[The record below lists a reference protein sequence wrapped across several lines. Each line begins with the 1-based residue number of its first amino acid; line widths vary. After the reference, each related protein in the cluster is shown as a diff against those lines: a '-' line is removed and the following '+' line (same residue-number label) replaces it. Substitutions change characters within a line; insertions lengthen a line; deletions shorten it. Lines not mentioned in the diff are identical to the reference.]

1 MYLLR
6 YFLIFVFVISCTV
19 SFAQIGTR
27 QAQQVPPTRILL
39 IFDFSNSMY
48 GLWESDSKINI
59 ARKMVN
65 RMVDSLAIVPNV
77 QLALRAYGHQKKYP
91 PQDCDDTK
99 LEVPFSRD
107 NAHMIKSR
115 INTLQ
120 PKGTT
125 PIAMSLEACA
135 KDFPDNKGRNIVIL
149 ITDGKEECGG
159 DPCAIAQ
166 ALQSKNIILK
176 PFIVGV
182 GKMDLEII
190 KSFDCV
196 GNYYDAATENGF
208 NQVLNIIITQI
219 LNVSTCQ
226 VNLLDKN
233 GKPTETD
240 VAMTFYDQQTG
251 AVKHHFMHT
260 MNNRGV
266 PDTLR
271 IDPMQKYRIKLHT
284 IPEVEKNDVSL
295 SPGKHTIIPIDAPQG
310 FLKVQIGENE
320 KIKDVNF
327 VIRKAGDNNTLHYSA
342 NKETTKLIVGK
353 YDLEIFTLPRTLVKD
368 LNIAQSHTTT
378 VKIDEPGIVSFQ
390 MGIMGYTTILMEEKG
405 EWKWVCILND
415 NSTQDIVKLQPGN
428 YKAVFRPKNSKE
440 TLFTIEKNFKVT
452 AASSQQVL
460 LK

>member
-1 MYLLR
+1 
-6 YFLIFVFVISCTV
+6 
-19 SFAQIGTR
+19 
-27 QAQQVPPTRILL
+27 
-39 IFDFSNSMY
+39 
-48 GLWESDSKINI
+48 
-59 ARKMVN
+59 MVN

-159 DPCAIAQ
+159 DPCAISQ
-166 ALQSKNIILK
+166 ALQSKNIIVK

-182 GKMDLEII
+182 GKMDTDIT
-190 KSFDCV
+190 KTFDCV
-196 GNYYDAATENGF
+196 GNYYDASTESGF
-208 NQVLNIIITQI
+208 SQVLNIIITQI

-240 VAMTFYDQQTG
+240 VAMTFYDQKTG

-260 MNNRGV
+260 MNNRGL

-271 IDPMQKYRIKLHT
+271 IDPLIKYRIKVHSL
-284 IPEVEKNDVSL
+284 PEVEKSD
-295 SPGKHTIIPIDAPQG
+295 I
-310 FLKVQIGENE
+310 
-320 KIKDVNF
+320 
-327 VIRKAGDNNTLHYSA
+327 
-342 NKETTKLIVGK
+342 
-353 YDLEIFTLPRTLVKD
+353 
-368 LNIAQSHTTT
+368 
-378 VKIDEPGIVSFQ
+378 GIVLT
-390 MGIMGYTTILMEEKG
+390 GITNLHKNPKDRTYFNKG
-405 EWKWVCILND
+405 ADRIYHAVML
-415 NSTQDIVKLQPGN
+415 
-428 YKAVFRPKNSKE
+428 YKMNKINKIRYIIYYFGIS
-440 TLFTIEKNFKVT
+440 I
-452 AASSQQVL
+452 
-460 LK
+460 